1 MDFIFS
7 RIEKYYPYNL
17 LLLADETVVAINKYL
32 PYSDVYIAKQQGKIV
47 GVISLLPVDK
57 QTIEIK
63 NIAISPAYQGKGLGS
78 WILKKAEEIATYDG
92 IAPQWFQEGIEF
104 LLYAP
109 TAYNKQD
116 FVVKGN
122 DNKVRL
128 YSESGSFGEIETGI
142 GKYHFEVGAGKEN
155 FEWIE

>member
-1 MDFIFS
+1 MNFIFS

-78 WILKKAEEIATYDG
+78 WILKKAEEIARKGGYITIIVGTADCGTKQIQFYEKHG
-92 IAPQWFQEGIEF
+92 YSK
-104 LLYAP
+104 YA
-109 TAYNKQD
+109 
-116 FVVKGN
+116 
-122 DNKVRL
+122 
-128 YSESGSFGEIETGI
+128 I
-142 GKYHFEVGAGKEN
+142 KEN
-155 FEWIE
+155 FFLENYAQTIYENGIILTDMIMLKKELK

>member
-78 WILKKAEEIATYDG
+78 WILKKAEEIARKGGYITIIVG
-92 IAPQWFQEGIEF
+92 
-104 LLYAP
+104 
-109 TAYNKQD
+109 TADCGTKQIQ
-116 FVVKGN
+116 FYEKHG
-122 DNKVRL
+122 
-128 YSESGSFGEIETGI
+128 
-142 GKYHFEVGAGKEN
+142 
-155 FEWIE
+155 

>member
-78 WILKKAEEIATYDG
+78 WILKKAEEIARKGGYITIIVGTADCRTKQILFYEKNG
-92 IAPQWFQEGIEF
+92 YSK
-104 LLYAP
+104 YA
-109 TAYNKQD
+109 
-116 FVVKGN
+116 
-122 DNKVRL
+122 
-128 YSESGSFGEIETGI
+128 I
-142 GKYHFEVGAGKEN
+142 KEN
-155 FEWIE
+155 FFLENYAQTIYENGIILKDMIMLKKELK

>member
-7 RIEKYYPYNL
+7 RIEKYYSYNL
-17 LLLADETVVAINKYL
+17 FLLADETVVAINKYL

-78 WILKKAEEIATYDG
+78 WILKKAEEIAR
-92 IAPQWFQEGIEF
+92 
-104 LLYAP
+104 
-109 TAYNKQD
+109 
-116 FVVKGN
+116 KG
-122 DNKVRL
+122 
-128 YSESGSFGEIETGI
+128 G
-142 GKYHFEVGAGKEN
+142 
-155 FEWIE
+155 

>member
-78 WILKKAEEIATYDG
+78 WILKKAEEIARKGGCITIIVGTADCGTKQIQFYEKNG
-92 IAPQWFQEGIEF
+92 YSK
-104 LLYAP
+104 YA
-109 TAYNKQD
+109 
-116 FVVKGN
+116 
-122 DNKVRL
+122 
-128 YSESGSFGEIETGI
+128 I
-142 GKYHFEVGAGKEN
+142 KEN
-155 FEWIE
+155 FFLENYAQPIYEKGIILKDMIMLRKELK

>member
-17 LLLADETVVAINKYL
+17 LLLADETVAAINKYL

-78 WILKKAEEIATYDG
+78 WILKKAEEIARKGGYITIIVGTADCGTKQIQFYEKHG
-92 IAPQWFQEGIEF
+92 YSK
-104 LLYAP
+104 YA
-109 TAYNKQD
+109 
-116 FVVKGN
+116 
-122 DNKVRL
+122 
-128 YSESGSFGEIETGI
+128 I
-142 GKYHFEVGAGKEN
+142 KEN
-155 FEWIE
+155 FFLENYAQPIYENGIILKDMIMLRKELK

>member
-78 WILKKAEEIATYDG
+78 WILKKAEEIARKGGYITIIVGTADCGTKQIQFYEKHG
-92 IAPQWFQEGIEF
+92 YSK
-104 LLYAP
+104 YA
-109 TAYNKQD
+109 
-116 FVVKGN
+116 
-122 DNKVRL
+122 
-128 YSESGSFGEIETGI
+128 I
-142 GKYHFEVGAGKEN
+142 KEN
-155 FEWIE
+155 FFLENYAQTIYENGIILTDMIMLKKELK

>member
-78 WILKKAEEIATYDG
+78 WILKKAEEIARKGGYITIIVGTKQIQFYEKNG
-92 IAPQWFQEGIEF
+92 YSK
-104 LLYAP
+104 YA
-109 TAYNKQD
+109 
-116 FVVKGN
+116 
-122 DNKVRL
+122 
-128 YSESGSFGEIETGI
+128 I
-142 GKYHFEVGAGKEN
+142 KEN
-155 FEWIE
+155 FFLENYAQPIYENGIILKDMIMLRKELK

>member
-78 WILKKAEEIATYDG
+78 WILKKAEEIARKGAYITIIVGTADCGTKQIQFYEKHG
-92 IAPQWFQEGIEF
+92 YSK
-104 LLYAP
+104 YA
-109 TAYNKQD
+109 
-116 FVVKGN
+116 
-122 DNKVRL
+122 
-128 YSESGSFGEIETGI
+128 I
-142 GKYHFEVGAGKEN
+142 KEN
-155 FEWIE
+155 FFLENYAQPIYENGIILKDMIMLRKELK